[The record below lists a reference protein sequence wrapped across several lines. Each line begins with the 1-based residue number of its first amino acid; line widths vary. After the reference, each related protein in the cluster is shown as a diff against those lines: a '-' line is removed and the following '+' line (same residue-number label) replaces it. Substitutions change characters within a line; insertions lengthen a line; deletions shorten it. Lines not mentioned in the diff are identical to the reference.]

1 MDFLTNLHIMDY
13 SLLLGVHNC
22 EAEDQETDPRSG
34 DELDDEEYDSGGS
47 GVALTPPDSPLA
59 NRSVPILPALPL
71 PPATCIPHHSWKGI
85 PQLSHSGA
93 SYVPLRSQFEDSGSF
108 YCL

>member
-59 NRSVPILPALPL
+59 NRPPTADGQGGKSIALKRARKWTL
-71 PPATCIPHHSWKGI
+71 KWTQKRA
-85 PQLSHSGA
+85 
-93 SYVPLRSQFEDSGSF
+93 
-108 YCL
+108 

>member
-1 MDFLTNLHIMDY
+1 MEFLTNLHIMDY

-22 EAEDQETDPRSG
+22 EAEDDPADGSGDPRSG

-59 NRSVPILPALPL
+59 NR
-71 PPATCIPHHSWKGI
+71 PPTADGQGGSKIDPEKGKD
-85 PQLSHSGA
+85 GKA
-93 SYVPLRSQFEDSGSF
+93 G
-108 YCL
+108 